1 MKYYETPK
9 HKKSGKKTVLYIA
22 VAGCVIAIGA
32 AVWMAAARNSSPG
45 TVPQQ
50 SEQQNEPIQD
60 SSADDSSSVPQ
71 MTPSEPEPVSEPT
84 EKPVEDALYEEPQQA
99 MIMPV
104 DGELIKDFS
113 DTALQFS
120 ATYNDLRLHSAID
133 IGCENGT
140 AVKAAGAGEVKAVEQ
155 SAALGGFVTVA
166 HDNGVVFK
174 YCGLDHISVS
184 VGQKLKMGDPI
195 GAVGTVPGECAD
207 KEHLHL
213 EAVRDNK
220 PISPLEVIGVLD

>member
-22 VAGCVIAIGA
+22 AAGCVIAIGA

-45 TVPQQ
+45 TVPRQ
-50 SEQQNEPIQD
+50 SEQQSEPIQD
-60 SSADDSSSVPQ
+60 SSVGESSVPQ
-71 MTPSEPEPVSEPT
+71 ITPSEPEPVSEPT
-84 EKPVEDALYEEPQQA
+84 EKPVEDAPYEEPQQA